1 MVRDG
6 CVEFSFTAAQQQ
18 ESHFTEYLVKNS
30 WITEE
35 NGTGL
40 WKPQVLF
47 EGCSEAERISGR
59 GWASAMLRVCFSA
72 WPRRSRSIL
81 GNPDGG

>member
-6 CVEFSFTAAQQQ
+6 CAEFSLTAAQQQ

-40 WKPQVLF
+40 WKPQALF
-47 EGCSEAERISGR
+47 EGSSESERTLGR
-59 GWASAMLRVCFSA
+59 GWAPAMLRDCFSA
-72 WPRRSRSIL
+72 WLRRSRSIL
-81 GNPDGG
+81 RNPDGG